1 MRVWFQSGENMS
13 GMLSNACVALCELSP
28 GETGTLHYINLSG
41 ILRLRL
47 MDLGFTHGVLIEVVR
62 KGPGG
67 RLLAVRVR
75 GTVMAIRHNDALRLL
90 VARGRTGTSG

>member
-1 MRVWFQSGENMS
+1 
-13 GMLSNACVALCELSP
+13 
-28 GETGTLHYINLSG
+28 
-41 ILRLRL
+41 